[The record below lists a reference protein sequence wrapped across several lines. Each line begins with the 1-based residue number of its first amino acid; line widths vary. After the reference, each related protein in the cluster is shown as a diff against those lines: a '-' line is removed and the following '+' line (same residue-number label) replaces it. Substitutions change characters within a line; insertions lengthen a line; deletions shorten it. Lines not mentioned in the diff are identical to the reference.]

1 VASELEERILKSLAP
16 GVSVI
21 VGSVSAEGVPACCR
35 AAAMRSTDNLK
46 TATIFVPVATSQET
60 IANVSATKRLAVV
73 STYPVEHLATQFK
86 GTARR
91 TRPASEDER
100 DFVKAYLDSFMAVLQ
115 QLGYPARATNA
126 VNYWPAH
133 AIEMAVEQ
141 IFDQSPGPRAGARLR

>member
-1 VASELEERILKSLAP
+1 VEGGIEERILKCLAP

-46 TATIFVPVATSQET
+46 TATIFVPVATSKET
-60 IANVSATKRLAVV
+60 MANVAATRRLAVV
-73 STYPVEHLATQFK
+73 STYPIEHLATQLK
-86 GTARR
+86 GTVRGSR
-91 TRPASEDER
+91 HASEDER
-100 DFVKAYLDSFMAVLQ
+100 EFVKAYLNSFMAVLQ

-126 VNYWPAH
+126 FNYWPAH
-133 AIEMAVEQ
+133 AIEMDVEQ